1 MTAKDKAMEL
11 VGKFADIKLYGGLEV
26 VAKNCA
32 LIVVEEVLNSIDFST
47 MLNGTDDY
55 NYWQQVKKEI
65 ESL

>member
-1 MTAKDKAMEL
+1 MSAKLKAMEL
-11 VGKFADIKLYGGLEV
+11 VGKFADIQKYSSMKV

-32 LIVVEEVLNSIDFST
+32 MIVVEEVLNSIDFST

>member
-1 MTAKDKAMEL
+1 MTPKEKAMEL
-11 VGKFADIKLYGGLEV
+11 VGKFADIQKYSTMKV

-32 LIVVEEVLNSIDFST
+32 LIVVDEVLNSIDFAT

-65 ESL
+65 ENL

>member
-1 MTAKDKAMEL
+1 MTAKLKAMEL
-11 VGKFADIKLYGGLEV
+11 VGKFADIKLYGGLKV

-55 NYWQQVKKEI
+55 NYWQEVKKEI
-65 ESL
+65 ENL